1 MVADGQ
7 DGTDGTDG
15 TDGLSVFITY
25 HDSEDEPSR
34 PTGSGTSGGW
44 HTNATKDVVWISQK
58 VASSASSG
66 TWGDPIRF
74 KGLPGNIRS
83 YGISMLSES
92 LLRLPVQIRQ
102 DGPFLRIGRILPS
115 RIRVTLQKTV
125 ITMSLHL
132 LHLIPRHTSKGC
144 HLRQE
149 ELIR

>member
-74 KGLPGNIRS
+74 KGLPGKYTELR
-83 YGISMLSES
+83 YKYAFGK

-115 RIRVTLQKTV
+115 LIRVTLQKTV

-132 LHLIPRHTSKGC
+132 LHLIPRHTSKEC
-144 HLRQE
+144 RLRQE